1 MSDQPHERP
10 AVSDQRSEGATA
22 TALRR
27 LILALIF
34 LSAGAM
40 LVDLLLLE
48 HFETAWQWA
57 PLALLVPVLAIV
69 AVVAFR
75 PSRASVRLLQ
85 GAMLACIAA
94 GLLGMFLHYRG
105 NLEFELERDASLR
118 GIALFWETIRG
129 ATPALAPGAMVQLGL
144 LGLAFA
150 FRHPALSTFTTRAA
164 SGAAP
169 NPTETS

>member
-1 MSDQPHERP
+1 MSTEPT
-10 AVSDQRSEGATA
+10 SDHLSEGATG

-27 LILALIF
+27 LILGLIF
-34 LSAGAM
+34 VSAAAM
-40 LVDLLLLE
+40 FVDLLLLE
-48 HFETAWQWA
+48 HYETAWQWA
-57 PLALLVPVLAIV
+57 PLALLAPVLAIV
-69 AVVAFR
+69 AVVAMR
-75 PSRASVRLLQ
+75 PSRASVRVLQ
-85 GAMLACIAA
+85 GVMIACIAA

-105 NLEFELERDASLR
+105 NVEFELERDPSLR

-150 FRHPALSTFTTRAA
+150 FRHPALRTITTRAA

-169 NPTETS
+169 NPMETT

>member
-1 MSDQPHERP
+1 M
-10 AVSDQRSEGATA
+10 EGATA

-34 LSAGAM
+34 VSAAAM
-40 LVDLLLLE
+40 FVDLLLLE

-57 PLALLVPVLAIV
+57 PLALLLPVLAIV

-75 PSRASVRLLQ
+75 PSRVAVRVLQ
-85 GAMLACIAA
+85 GAMIACIAA

-105 NLEFELERDASLR
+105 NVEFELERDPSLG

-150 FRHPALSTFTTRAA
+150 FRHPVLRTFTTRAA